1 MMHLPLLPVL
11 VPMVAA
17 ILTLATHRADIRIAR
32 AIGAISLGALA
43 VVAVLLLRQAGDGT
57 VAVVALG
64 NWPAPF
70 GIVFVADRLAV
81 LMVATTAAIAVPA
94 LLAACGGID
103 RRGRHFHVFFQMQIA
118 GLNGAFLTGD
128 LFNLFVF
135 FEVLLIAS
143 YGLLVHGGG
152 AARARAGMHYVV
164 LNLAGSVI
172 FLIALGLL
180 YGMLGT
186 LNIADVAARLAL
198 VPADDVAV
206 VRTAL
211 ALLVAVFALKAA
223 LLPLGFWL
231 SHAYSAAAAPSAA
244 LFAVLTKVGIY
255 CLIRLSSAAFDTVPG
270 AGLLSPWLLPVAL
283 TTVAIATAGVLAAA
297 RLGPLVA
304 YLLLLSTGMLAAA
317 LAEGGVPMLAAL
329 LYYLPHTTLV
339 SAALF
344 LLTGQIAAARGEA
357 GDWLRRGVPMPG
369 RARLGT
375 AFLLLAVAITGLP
388 PLSGFLGKLMLL
400 SAAPANAGG
409 YALWA
414 VFILSGFV
422 AALGLARAASTLFWE
437 RTGLEEGVVA
447 PAPSPASGGQAATA
461 ALVLAL
467 CFVPA
472 LVVGAAPLSAFARAT
487 AEQLAAREPYLQA
500 VLPTG
505 AAAVAREIRP

>member
-1 MMHLPLLPVL
+1 
-11 VPMVAA
+11 
-17 ILTLATHRADIRIAR
+17 
-32 AIGAISLGALA
+32 
-43 VVAVLLLRQAGDGT
+43 
-57 VAVVALG
+57 
-64 NWPAPF
+64 
-70 GIVFVADRLAV
+70 
-81 LMVATTAAIAVPA
+81 
-94 LLAACGGID
+94 
-103 RRGRHFHVFFQMQIA
+103 
-118 GLNGAFLTGD
+118 
-128 LFNLFVF
+128 
-135 FEVLLIAS
+135 
-143 YGLLVHGGG
+143 
-152 AARARAGMHYVV
+152 
-164 LNLAGSVI
+164 
-172 FLIALGLL
+172 
-180 YGMLGT
+180 
-186 LNIADVAARLAL
+186 
-198 VPADDVAV
+198 
-206 VRTAL
+206 
-211 ALLVAVFALKAA
+211 
-223 LLPLGFWL
+223 
-231 SHAYSAAAAPSAA
+231 
-244 LFAVLTKVGIY
+244 
-255 CLIRLSSAAFDTVPG
+255 
-270 AGLLSPWLLPVAL
+270 
-283 TTVAIATAGVLAAA
+283 
-297 RLGPLVA
+297 
-304 YLLLLSTGMLAAA
+304 MLAAA

-329 LYYLPHTTLV
+329 LYYLPHTTLI

-344 LLTGQIAAARGEA
+344 LLTGHIAAARGEA

-369 RARLGT
+369 RVRLGT